1 MLYGEDGMDGA
12 AMERQVRSI
21 AVVCHILQLLTP
33 PFAHSLQTLEIL
45 KLSKDAFKKTYKVD
59 LLDRK
64 FDLPKNLL
72 QAGLV
77 DNIPDI
83 QSSLDEEYANLK
95 YYRRELR
102 RIFPDGEASRPLPVN
117 ISRIIQN
124 SRQVFTIDTRK
135 PINLSPATIVQ
146 TVKQLADELIVI
158 RGDDDLSRQAQK
170 NATILFKA
178 LLYGSLAVRPVLLRH
193 HLSAEAF
200 TWVVGEIRK
209 KFMQSVADP
218 AEMCGVLAAQSIG
231 EPATQM
237 TLNTFHYAG
246 VASKNVT
253 LGVPRLKEII
263 NVAER
268 IKTPINTIFF
278 ESTINQS
285 KTHTKSMTANLKY
298 VDIERLTSRVEIHY
312 DPAVNSTY
320 IKDDE
325 TFVKAMWE
333 MPDERNEAVLD
344 RLSPWV
350 MRFVLDRA
358 KMQDAEIEIDQ
369 VERRINE
376 IFNLGSHDLH
386 VCPSTQLSPQLVI
399 RVRMVLENKAEAE
412 DADTDTVQ
420 DTLRRVEK
428 AILAIEMSG
437 IRGIEQTF
445 IQEGKRTIVKNG
457 DFDKNHKEWYIETS
471 GKDAKEARDTASG
484 KFAGLT
490 NFGEVIAVDGVDVS
504 RTYSNNS
511 FEMYQTLGIEAG
523 RAALLKELRGV
534 IEFDGSY
541 VNYRHLALLCDV
553 MTQRGKLMSITRHGI
568 NRTDAGA
575 LAKSSFEETVE
586 ILMEAAAMGE
596 KDDCKGVA
604 ENV

>member
-1 MLYGEDGMDGA
+1 LD
-12 AMERQVRSI
+12 
-21 AVVCHILQLLTP
+21 L
-33 PFAHSLQTLEIL
+33 L
-45 KLSKDAFKKTYKVD
+45 KLSKDAFKKAYKVD
-59 LLDRK
+59 LLDKK
-64 FDLPKNLL
+64 FDLPKHLL
-72 QAGLV
+72 QAGLL
-77 DNIPDI
+77 DNIPEV
-83 QSSLDEEYANLK
+83 QSVLDEEYANLK
-95 YYRRELR
+95 HHRRELR
-102 RIFPDGEASRPLPVN
+102 RIFPDGDSSRPLPVN
-117 ISRIIQN
+117 IQRIIQN

-135 PINLSPATIVQ
+135 ATNLSPVSIVRK
-146 TVKQLADELIVI
+146 VNELADSLVVM
-158 RGDDDLSRQAQK
+158 RGEDKLSVEAQH
-170 NATILFKA
+170 NATILFKS
-178 LLYGSLAVRPVLLRH
+178 LLYGSLAVRPLLLRH
-193 HLSAEAF
+193 HLTAEAF
-200 TWVVGEIRK
+200 EWVVGEIKK
-209 KFMQSVADP
+209 KFLASIADP

-278 ESTINQS
+278 DSSINQDKV
-285 KTHTKSMTANLKY
+285 KTKRVTAKLKY

-312 DPAVNSTY
+312 DPEPNDTY
-320 IKDDE
+320 IEEDKH
-325 TFVKAMWE
+325 FVRAMWE
-333 MPDERNEAVLD
+333 MPDERNESVLD

-350 MRFVLDRA
+350 LRFVLDRA
-358 KMQDAEIEIDQ
+358 KMQDAEIEIDT

-386 VCPSTQLSPQLVI
+386 VCPSTQNSRNLII
-399 RVRMVLENKAEAE
+399 RVRMVLESKGEAE
-412 DADTDTVQ
+412 DADTENVQ

-437 IRGIEQTF
+437 IKGIEQTF
-445 IQEGKRTIVKNG
+445 IQEGKRTIVRNG

-484 KFAGLT
+484 KYAGLT
-490 NFGEVIAVDGVDVS
+490 NFRDILSVDGVDVS

-511 FEMYQTLGIEAG
+511 FEVYEALGIEAG